1 MAQAK
6 GKKEAKALKEKLFSK
21 PELVWDKISSKEKD
35 QALGLGERYKQFLS
49 EAKTEREAVE
59 EIVSTAEAAGFRDI
73 NKPGRSRKL
82 YAVNGKKAVALAILG
97 KQPLHMGL
105 RIVAA
110 HLDCPRLD
118 LKQNPLYEDLDM
130 AYLKTHYYGGIKK
143 YQWVARPLAVHG
155 KVVLADGRELDLKI
169 GEAADD
175 PVFIVNDLLP
185 HLAQNVQATKTMADI
200 VVGEKLNVLVGALPY
215 PDKDVGDRF
224 KLAVLVFLNNKYGI
238 TEDDL
243 VSAELEVVPAGPA
256 RDVGMDRS
264 MVGSYGQ
271 DDRASAFTALAALCD
286 VRNPP
291 CTSVALFV
299 DKEEVGSEGPTGAKS
314 RFFQMAVMDLFAK
327 ANEPLL
333 VSHLEKAL
341 FRSKAISADVN
352 AAMDPDWT
360 EVHEKRNAARLG
372 YGISLS
378 KYGGIRGKVGSSDAG
393 AEYIGWLR
401 RIFKNAGIVWHTGE
415 LGKVDE
421 GGGGTI
427 AKFLAEHG
435 MDVVDMGVPVL
446 SMHSPFEISHKGDI
460 YMGYRAFKAFFS
472 A

>member
-21 PELVWDKISSKEKD
+21 PELVWDKISPKEKD
-35 QALGLGERYKQFLS
+35 QVFDLGERYKQFLS

-175 PVFIVNDLLP
+175 PVFIVNDP
-185 HLAQNVQATKTMADI
+185 
-200 VVGEKLNVLVGALPY
+200 
-215 PDKDVGDRF
+215 
-224 KLAVLVFLNNKYGI
+224 
-238 TEDDL
+238 
-243 VSAELEVVPAGPA
+243 
-256 RDVGMDRS
+256 
-264 MVGSYGQ
+264 
-271 DDRASAFTALAALCD
+271 LAAS
-286 VRNPP
+286 
-291 CTSVALFV
+291 CT
-299 DKEEVGSEGPTGAKS
+299 E
-314 RFFQMAVMDLFAK
+314 
-327 ANEPLL
+327 
-333 VSHLEKAL
+333 
-341 FRSKAISADVN
+341 RSG
-352 AAMDPDWT
+352 
-360 EVHEKRNAARLG
+360 HENNGRHR
-372 YGISLS
+372 S
-378 KYGGIRGKVGSSDAG
+378 RGK
-393 AEYIGWLR
+393 AERSGW
-401 RIFKNAGIVWHTGE
+401 
-415 LGKVDE
+415 
-421 GGGGTI
+421 
-427 AKFLAEHG
+427 
-435 MDVVDMGVPVL
+435 
-446 SMHSPFEISHKGDI
+446 
-460 YMGYRAFKAFFS
+460 S
-472 A
+472 APLPG

>member
-6 GKKEAKALKEKLFSK
+6 GKKETKALKERLFSK
-21 PELVWDKISSKEKD
+21 PELVWDKLSSKEKD
-35 QALGLGERYKQFLS
+35 QVFDLGERYKQFLS
-49 EAKTEREAVE
+49 KAKTEREAVD
-59 EIVSTAEAAGFRDI
+59 EIIATAEAAGFRDI
-73 NKPGRSRKL
+73 NKAGRSRKL
-82 YAVNGKKAVALAILG
+82 YAVNGAKAAALAVLG
-97 KQPLHMGL
+97 SEPLHMGL

-169 GEAADD
+169 GEAADE

-185 HLAQNVQATKTMADI
+185 HLAQNVQATKKMADI
-200 VVGEKLNVLVGALPY
+200 VVGEKLNVLIGALPY
-215 PDKDVGDRF
+215 PDTDVSDRF
-224 KLAVLVFLNNKYGI
+224 KLAVLVYLNNTYGI

-256 RDVGMDRS
+256 KDVGMDRS

-271 DDRASAFTALAALCD
+271 DDRASAFMALSALCE
-286 VRNPP
+286 VLNPTYT
-291 CTSVALFV
+291 CLALFV
-299 DKEEVGSEGPTGAKS
+299 DKEEVGSEGPTAAKS
-314 RFFQMAVMDLFAK
+314 RFFQMVVMDLFAK
-327 ANEPLL
+327 AGEPVL

-352 AAMDPDWT
+352 AAMDPDWA

-378 KYGGIRGKVGSSDAG
+378 KFGGIRGKVGSNDAS
-393 AEYIGWLR
+393 AEYVGWLR
-401 RIFKNAGIVWHTGE
+401 RVFKNAGIVWHTGE

-446 SMHSPFEISHKGDI
+446 SMHSPFEITHKGDI
-460 YMGYRAFKAFFS
+460 YMGCRAFKAFFS
-472 A
+472 T